1 MDAAMPDPFRLAT
14 ADDLRRVARARFPT
28 GEGEHGGDFLLNPES
43 REAIAKGAA
52 RPAAVLIPIVE
63 RLDGLRM
70 VLTKRRD
77 DLKSHS
83 GQIAFPGGKIDPEDA
98 SAEAAA
104 LREAQE
110 EVGLDPALAE
120 VVGRLPDYLT
130 GSGYRIAPVVAL
142 IDASARLAPN
152 PAEVDY
158 IFEVPLSFLMDAGN
172 HRTGS
177 RELMGRQRHFFEM
190 PWDGHYIWGVTAG
203 IIRVLH
209 DRMLP

>member
-1 MDAAMPDPFRLAT
+1 MP
-14 ADDLRRVARARFPT
+14 
-28 GEGEHGGDFLLNPES
+28 
-43 REAIAKGAA
+43 
-52 RPAAVLIPIVE
+52 
-63 RLDGLRM
+63 
-70 VLTKRRD
+70 
-77 DLKSHS
+77 SHA
-83 GQIAFPGGKIDPEDA
+83 GQIAFPGGKIDPTDV

-120 VVGRLPDYLT
+120 VVGRLPDYLS

-142 IDASARLAPN
+142 IDAGARLAPN

-158 IFEVPLSFLMDAGN
+158 IFEVPFSFLMNARN

-190 PWDGHYIWGVTAG
+190 PFEGHYIWGVTAG

-209 DRMLP
+209 DRIHP